1 MMLKIIVGIFIFVQY
16 LGLHPVCQIST
27 KLIQYINWIPKDKTL
42 IEVIN
47 G

>member
-16 LGLHPVCQIST
+16 VGLPPVYQISN